1 MTNKISSN
9 TGRWS
14 LIRGVA
20 LMMLAAL
27 NVFFVLPR
35 DAVAQ
40 SVAPDLGQ
48 IMGATGADDWSM
60 SMWRMLL
67 GSFADSP
74 FGALGAP
81 DSLLGAIF
89 LIFNGAMFAVGFT
102 WALYGIVGAVVQTA
116 HEGEVLGK
124 RMSTIWFPIR
134 MIIGVSGMVPVFG
147 GFTLNQAV
155 MMQLTI
161 IGIGIGNAMWTEG
174 LNRAANF
181 TGLTSSHSFAPT
193 VPSQIK
199 EVAQTMFLGNLCV
212 LAEQN
217 AQQAAQS
224 AGVPPLPASEVPA
237 VTVVE
242 TPTSYTWRYGTPA
255 RPDKCATVVLLYGG
269 GRESSSM
276 TGFRSGAVNYE
287 AITVASDNA
296 YRAYG
301 NSLHQAMGTMAQ
313 AWYARRNQA
322 LTSGGP
328 MPEIS
333 SADMDAATLNF
344 SASVAAKVDD
354 ASKAAGSAINASA
367 LENMRRPGWI
377 GLGAWFSTFA
387 EINAGIADA
396 GKRTSASSTFAC
408 GSSDRSAQCRVD
420 SSHTIDVLNE
430 ASNAFAAHNRA
441 KGLSSDGDSSKAI
454 LDSVIED
461 TGCGGSFGNSI
472 AGTATGNC
480 SLGQGIVSAALRGT
494 MLGSGGGGGDLG
506 LDSAGLVN
514 PVIALKNMGDYVM
527 SFSSG
532 TLLAAGAA
540 SLVSGG
546 AKAIGE
552 GAASTGIPGVK
563 QIGSFV
569 SSKAEVVGKIGSWAA
584 SMAMLLLVLGAAMSV
599 YLPMLPF
606 ITWMGAI
613 VSYAASMIEGMAGM
627 PLHSMAHM
635 ESDGEGMGQRTA
647 HGYLFYVNALARP
660 ALMVIGFFVASALV
674 IVIGT
679 MQIKMFLPAMANA
692 QGNSVTGLASILMF
706 LVVYFVLAWTL
717 IQSCFNLIYVIT
729 DQVLS
734 FVGGQIAAKLGQDT
748 EDKSNNMFLLAART
762 GPGVVGAFARQG
774 AGKQKNERPQTQG
787 RKT

>member
-1 MTNKISSN
+1 MTTN
-9 TGRWS
+9 TSPQAGRGS
-14 LIRGVA
+14 LLKGMA
-20 LMMLAAL
+20 MMMLSAL
-27 NVFFVLPR
+27 SVFLVFPR
-35 DAVAQ
+35 GAWAQ
-40 SVAPDLGQ
+40 SVAPDLNQ

-60 SMWRMLL
+60 SMWRLLL

-116 HEGEVLGK
+116 HEGEVLGR

-174 LNRAANF
+174 LSRAASF
-181 TGLTSSHSFAPT
+181 TGLTSTHAFAPT

-212 LAEQN
+212 LAERN
-217 AQQAAQS
+217 AQLAAQS

-237 VTVVE
+237 VSVVQ

-269 GRESSSM
+269 GRNSSSS

-287 AITVASDNA
+287 AITTASDNA
-296 YRAYG
+296 YRNYG

-313 AWYARRNQA
+313 GWYAQRNQA

-333 SADMDAATLNF
+333 SPQMDAAVLNF
-344 SASVAAKVDD
+344 SASVSAQVDD

-367 LENMRRPGWI
+367 MENMRRPGWI
-377 GLGAWFSTFA
+377 GAGAWFSTFA

-420 SSHTIDVLNE
+420 TSHTIDVLNE

-461 TGCGGSFGNSI
+461 TGCRGGSFGNAI

-494 MLGSGGGGGDLG
+494 ALGSGGGGGDRG

-514 PVIALKNMGDYVM
+514 PVIALKNMGDYIM

-532 TLLAAGAA
+532 VLVASAGAA
-540 SLVSGG
+540 MFGG
-546 AKAIGE
+546 GSKAIGE
-552 GAASTGIPGVK
+552 GMASTGIPGVK

-606 ITWMGAI
+606 ITWMGSI

-660 ALMVIGFFVASALV
+660 ALMIIGFFVASALV

-748 EDKSNNMFLLAART
+748 EDKANNMFLVAART
-762 GPGVVGAFARQG
+762 GPGVVGAFARPKPQEDLKDRQG
-774 AGKQKNERPQTQG
+774 
-787 RKT
+787 KTT